1 MTVARWQGWAGLAL
15 GGVALVA
22 GLITIRGDEDPAEA
36 LRRFAREQARLKR
49 ARPEPAA
56 APAAPDLR
64 VDLIDPQLLAANP
77 QMRVVTAALA
87 VEVTTTELRL
97 DGVTVT
103 PSELTDRA
111 RRAADA
117 APTVEATITS
127 STDVPYARVVEVMDA
142 LRAAG
147 VEHIAL
153 SAAP

>member
-1 MTVARWQGWAGLAL
+1 
-15 GGVALVA
+15 
-22 GLITIRGDEDPAEA
+22 
-36 LRRFAREQARLKR
+36 
-49 ARPEPAA
+49 
-56 APAAPDLR
+56 
-64 VDLIDPQLLAANP
+64 
-77 QMRVVTAALA
+77 MRVVTAALA